1 MTFPKMSIAAIA
13 LAVIALASPVLA
25 AADNYEFQAGSSE
38 FKAGRGRVISIKLID
53 KRTKKPVPGATFVSS
68 ALDMSPENMADT
80 KGKIAADTSPST
92 DPNVYRFKADFTLS
106 GVWALK
112 LKAKVPGESQ
122 TVDGVLI
129 LRAND

>member
-1 MTFPKMSIAAIA
+1 MIFPKIKTAVLA
-13 LAVIALASPVLA
+13 LAIVALAWPALA
-25 AADNYEFQAGSSE
+25 AADNYEFQAGSNE
-38 FKAGRGRVISIKLID
+38 FKAGKGRVITIKLVD
-53 KRTKKPVPGATFVSS
+53 KRTKKPVPGATFTHT

-80 KGKIAADTSPST
+80 KGKIAADAST
-92 DPNVYRFKADFTLS
+92 DPTVYRFKADFSLS

-122 TVDGVLI
+122 TVEGVLI

>member
-1 MTFPKMSIAAIA
+1 MIFPKIKTAVLA
-13 LAVIALASPVLA
+13 LAIIALASPALP

-38 FKAGRGRVISIKLID
+38 LKAGKGRVISIKLID
-53 KRTKKPVPGATFVSS
+53 KRTKKAVSGATFIHT

-80 KGKIAADTSPST
+80 KGKIAADTST
-92 DPNVYRFKADFTLS
+92 DPNVYRFKADFSLS

-112 LKAKVPGESQ
+112 LKAKVPGEVQ
-122 TVDGVLI
+122 TVEGVLI

>member
-1 MTFPKMSIAAIA
+1 MTFLKMKTIGVV
-13 LAVIALASPVLA
+13 LAVIALMSPVLA

-38 FKAGRGRVISIKLID
+38 FKAGRGRVVSIKLID
-53 KRTKKPVPGATFVSS
+53 KRTKKPVPGATFVNT

-80 KGKIAADTSPST
+80 KGKIAADTST

-122 TVDGVLI
+122 TVEGVLL

>member
-1 MTFPKMSIAAIA
+1 MIFPNMKTLGVA

-25 AADNYEFQAGSSE
+25 AADSYEFQAGSSE

-53 KRTKKPVPGATFVSS
+53 KRTKKPVPGATFVST

-80 KGKIAADTSPST
+80 KGKIAADTST
-92 DPNVYRFKADFTLS
+92 DPNVYRFKADFSMS

-112 LKAKVPGESQ
+112 LKAKVPGEGQ
-122 TVDGVLI
+122 TVEGVLI

>member
-1 MTFPKMSIAAIA
+1 MTFLKMKTIGVA
-13 LAVIALASPVLA
+13 LAVIALMSPVLA

-38 FKAGRGRVISIKLID
+38 FKAGRGRVVSIKLID
-53 KRTKKPVPGATFVSS
+53 KRTKKPVPGATFVNT

-80 KGKIAADTSPST
+80 KGKIAADTST

-122 TVDGVLI
+122 TVEGVLL
-129 LRAND
+129 LRADD

>member
-1 MTFPKMSIAAIA
+1 MTFPSLKAFAVGLALMTTCAASA
-13 LAVIALASPVLA
+13 FAG
-25 AADNYEFQAGSSE
+25 ADSYEFQAGSSE
-38 FKAGRGRVISIKLID
+38 FKAGKGRAISVKLID
-53 KRTKKPVPGATFVSS
+53 KRTKKPVSGATFVQT

-80 KGKIAADTSPST
+80 KGKIATDTST
-92 DPNVYRFKADFTLS
+92 DPNVYRFKADFSLS

>member
-1 MTFPKMSIAAIA
+1 MILKMKTIGAA
-13 LAVIALASPVLA
+13 LAIIASASPLFA
-25 AADNYEFQAGSSE
+25 ATDHYEFQAGASE
-38 FKAGRGRVISIKLID
+38 FKAGKGRMISIKLID
-53 KRTKKPVPGATFVSS
+53 KRTKKPVSGATFVQT

-80 KGKIAADTSPST
+80 KGKIAADTST

>member
-1 MTFPKMSIAAIA
+1 MTFLKVKTTGVV
-13 LAVIALASPVLA
+13 LAVIALMSPVFA
-25 AADNYEFQAGSSE
+25 AADNYEFQAGASE
-38 FKAGRGRVISIKLID
+38 FKAGRGRVVSIKLID
-53 KRTKKPVPGATFVSS
+53 KRTKKPIPGATFVST

-80 KGKIAADTSPST
+80 KGKIAADAST

-122 TVDGVLI
+122 TVEGVLL

>member
-1 MTFPKMSIAAIA
+1 MRTLGIA
-13 LAVIALASPVLA
+13 LAIMALASPLLA
-25 AADNYEFQAGSSE
+25 AADNYEFQAGVGE

-53 KRTKKPVPGATFVSS
+53 KRTKKPVPGATFVHTT
-68 ALDMSPENMADT
+68 LDMSPENMADT
-80 KGKIAADTSPST
+80 KGKIVPDTST
-92 DPNVYRFKADFTLS
+92 DPDVYRFKADFSLS

>member
-1 MTFPKMSIAAIA
+1 MTFPQIKILGIA
-13 LAVIALASPVLA
+13 LAITALASPLLA
-25 AADNYEFQAGSSE
+25 ASDNYEFQPGASE
-38 FKAGRGRVISIKLID
+38 FKAGRGRAVSIKLID
-53 KRTKKPVPGATFVSS
+53 KRTKKPVPGATFVQT

-80 KGKIAADTSPST
+80 KGKIAADTST
-92 DPNVYRFKADFTLS
+92 DPNVYRFKADFSLS

>member
-1 MTFPKMSIAAIA
+1 MIFPEMKTLGVA
-13 LAVIALASPVLA
+13 LAIVALASPALA
-25 AADNYEFQAGSSE
+25 AAGNYEFQAGANE

-53 KRTKKPVPGATFVSS
+53 KRTKKPVPGATFVST

-80 KGKIAADTSPST
+80 KGKIAADTST

-112 LKAKVPGESQ
+112 LKAKLPGESQ
-122 TVDGVLI
+122 TIDGVLI

>member
-1 MTFPKMSIAAIA
+1 MIFSSMKAVGVA
-13 LAVIALASPVLA
+13 LAVLAVASPVLA
-25 AADNYEFQAGSSE
+25 AADHYEFQAGSSE

-53 KRTKKPVPGATFVSS
+53 QRTKKPVSGATFVST

-80 KGKIAADTSPST
+80 KGKVAADTST
-92 DPNVYRFKADFTLS
+92 DPNVYRFKADFSMS

-112 LKAKVPGESQ
+112 LKAKVPGENQ

-129 LRAND
+129 LRANE

>member
-1 MTFPKMSIAAIA
+1 MTFPKMKTLGIAM
-13 LAVIALASPVLA
+13 AVMALASPVLA
-25 AADNYEFQAGSSE
+25 AADHYEFQAGSSE
-38 FKAGRGRVISIKLID
+38 LKAGRGRVISIKLID
-53 KRTKKPVPGATFVSS
+53 KRTKKPVPGATFVQT

-80 KGKIAADTSPST
+80 KGKIAADTST
-92 DPNVYRFKADFTLS
+92 DPNIYRFKADLSMS

-122 TVDGVLI
+122 TIEGVLI